1 MEHVPEELLGK
12 YKIEREL
19 GSGGMARVYLAT
31 LLAFDK
37 PVAIKILHDRL
48 SDDPDYINRF
58 HREARAAIKLPL
70 HPRVAFVHDSGRI
83 DGLHF
88 IVMEFVQGKTLKEF
102 LKNGEI
108 TSVGQALDIAEQILE
123 ALEFIQEYGI
133 VHRDV
138 KPSNVMIHRDGSIK
152 LTDFGVAREIQRK
165 DITRAGEIIGTP
177 EYMSPEQASG
187 GKIDVRSDVFAVGNV
202 LYEMLAGR
210 APFSAPT
217 ALASLYKV
225 LKTPAEPIGNLVPK
239 IPESLSRLVH
249 RSLQKDPRHRFTSAR
264 DMLSDLHSV
273 RSSLSGEALAL
284 PPGSRTAARGD
295 DTVLKGPGGE
305 TTTSAA
311 LYTFDTIDGKGW
323 SGWQRTIVLAGALGA
338 IVTMVYLGHLRLTT
352 AGLEKMSGSVD
363 GPAVV
368 PLSIPG
374 VVEETT
380 PDSGDAA
387 APADDTGAEPEI
399 GGPAADGRLEPET
412 GGVPAVT
419 AVAGPLGESGS
430 GTPAATVELSISART
445 LAETTT
451 TGTVEILTAPEAMAG
466 TGEAAPEDDVEVWLE
481 DEEVRSALQA
491 ADEKE
496 ASGDY
501 LAAIAFLERLLPAD
515 PPADSPAIPPAGK
528 RLVLL
533 KLGWNYLRLG
543 LYGEALGEAD
553 RVLRVTPHE
562 AEGHLLRGASLL
574 NKFFYENRIGLGGNQ
589 DEYYEAES
597 EIKYSLVYDPSL
609 TEAIYYL
616 GEIYLHRE
624 WYDRAKSQFL
634 EVLSLDNSNARAH
647 HMLGVT
653 YLKLDQPHMARGRT
667 ERAISLNPNFMEA
680 RIDHVRVLLALDD
693 ELKAEKEARALVELA
708 PEKGDVR
715 MVYAEAL
722 TASRDY
728 NGALDQLQKALEF
741 GVSGLECDR
750 ERSRVF
756 FLKAFNVHSVTVG
769 EKVHWYQ
776 ESLKAYPENNLAREN
791 LAAVY
796 TQMGVES
803 GDLFEK
809 EKWYRKALEVDPDCL
824 EARMNLR
831 AIRARLQ
838 KEGGK

>member
-58 HREARAAIKLPL
+58 HREARAAIRLPL

-88 IVMEFVQGKTLKEF
+88 IVMEFVQGKTLKEY

-138 KPSNVMIHRDGSIK
+138 KPSNVMVHQDGSIK

-187 GKIDVRSDVFAVGNV
+187 GKVDTRSDVFAVGNV

-210 APFSAPT
+210 TPFSAPT
-217 ALASLYKV
+217 SLASLYKV
-225 LKTPAEPIGNLVPK
+225 LKTPAEPIDNLVPE
-239 IPESLSRLVH
+239 IPEPLSRLVH

-264 DMLSDLHSV
+264 DMLSELRSV
-273 RSSLSGEALAL
+273 RTSLCGDKLAL
-284 PPGSRTAARGD
+284 LAGARTAARGD
-295 DTVLKGPGGE
+295 DTVLKNKGGE

-311 LYTFDTIDGKGW
+311 LYTFDTMADRGW
-323 SGWQRTIVLAGALGA
+323 SGWQRTVMLFGALGV
-338 IVTMVYLGHLRLTT
+338 IVGLVYLGHLRLTT
-352 AGLEKMSGSVD
+352 TGLDKMSGSAD
-363 GPAVV
+363 GPEVV

-374 VVEETT
+374 IVEELT
-380 PDSGDAA
+380 PGPGDAVP
-387 APADDTGAEPEI
+387 PADDPGA
-399 GGPAADGRLEPET
+399 EPET

-419 AVAGPLGESGS
+419 AVAG
-430 GTPAATVELSISART
+430 TP
-445 LAETTT
+445 
-451 TGTVEILTAPEAMAG
+451 TGTVEISTVPEATPETTAG
-466 TGEAAPEDDVEVWLE
+466 TGEAAADDDVATRLEYDAWLK
-481 DEEVRSALQA
+481 DEEVRSALQT

-501 LAAIAFLERLLPAD
+501 LDAVAVLERLLSAT
-515 PPADSPAIPPAGK
+515 SSAGSSATPSAGE

-543 LYGEALGEAD
+543 LYGEARGEAD
-553 RVLRVTPHE
+553 KVLRVNPHE

-574 NKFFYENRIGLGGNQ
+574 NKFFYENRIGLGGTQ
-589 DEYYEAES
+589 EEYYEAES

-634 EVLSLDNSNARAH
+634 EVLSLDNTNARAH

-653 YLKLDQPHMARGRT
+653 YLKLGQPHMARGRT
-667 ERAISLNPNFMEA
+667 ERAISLDPHFMEA
-680 RIDHVRVLLALDD
+680 RIDHVRILLALD
-693 ELKAEKEARALVELA
+693 EERNAEMEARALVELA

-715 MVYAEAL
+715 MAYAEAL
-722 TASRDY
+722 SASGDY
-728 NGALDQLQKALEF
+728 NGALDQLKKAMDL

-750 ERSRVF
+750 ERSRIF
-756 FLKAFNVHSVTVG
+756 FLKAFNIRSATVG

-803 GDLFEK
+803 GDVFEK

-831 AIRARLQ
+831 SIRARLQ
-838 KEGGK
+838 NEAGK